1 MAFASLAEALK
12 VKKPKGG
19 RAYVESWCTALPGF
33 GIRVLKSG
41 ERSWIARYKKKGA
54 KGDSKIR
61 IEDVPVENSKE
72 SFERAQDRAKELRAE
87 VRGLSSSNGLSIEDA
102 YRALE
107 LFKSIS
113 TTHYWAP
120 DTVKGYRKRLECL
133 PKNIRKAPMGTV
145 STSTWAKVYAGLVRV
160 EPLKDGS
167 TKTRD
172 SVAKAT
178 LRLVHLLYQREIKA
192 GTVERNPVSILAE
205 NIGLYAR
212 EEYAGVYIEEKDMPR
227 VWTATHHLHPG
238 VRDYLLCL
246 LFLGWR
252 KSVTGMLAWED
263 VNVEERSYRVER
275 NKRGNKAK
283 ITMLMPIPNAL
294 WELVFAPRLLAKAP
308 GERWVI
314 PSHKKRG
321 FPIHEPRG
329 SLIVLKERVGL
340 NLTPHPFRY
349 TFITIASNLVGRDV
363 ALELAMHSGAVPR
376 HEQQTERYVREKF
389 KRCVE
394 PMNRVAAEILRQAGV
409 SLSNASA
416 AIKESAGPDLEFMG
430 FM

>member
-1 MAFASLAEALK
+1 
-12 VKKPKGG
+12 
-19 RAYVESWCTALPGF
+19 
-33 GIRVLKSG
+33 
-41 ERSWIARYKKKGA
+41 
-54 KGDSKIR
+54 
-61 IEDVPVENSKE
+61 
-72 SFERAQDRAKELRAE
+72 
-87 VRGLSSSNGLSIEDA
+87 
-102 YRALE
+102 
-107 LFKSIS
+107 
-113 TTHYWAP
+113 
-120 DTVKGYRKRLECL
+120 
-133 PKNIRKAPMGTV
+133 
-145 STSTWAKVYAGLVRV
+145 
-160 EPLKDGS
+160 
-167 TKTRD
+167 
-172 SVAKAT
+172 
-178 LRLVHLLYQREIKA
+178 
-192 GTVERNPVSILAE
+192 
-205 NIGLYAR
+205 
-212 EEYAGVYIEEKDMPR
+212 
-227 VWTATHHLHPG
+227 
-238 VRDYLLCL
+238 
-246 LFLGWR
+246 
-252 KSVTGMLAWED
+252 
-263 VNVEERSYRVER
+263 
-275 NKRGNKAK
+275 
-283 ITMLMPIPNAL
+283 MLMPIPNAL